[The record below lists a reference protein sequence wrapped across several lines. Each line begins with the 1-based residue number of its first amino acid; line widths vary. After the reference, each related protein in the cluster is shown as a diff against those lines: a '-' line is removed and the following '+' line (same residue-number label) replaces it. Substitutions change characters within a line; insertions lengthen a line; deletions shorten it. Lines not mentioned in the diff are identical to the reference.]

1 MFVPEAE
8 GGSCFYSSSGSG
20 VGREEFFLQYVWG
33 DFLGGFPKYF
43 IPGKGGAKVF
53 G

>member
-1 MFVPEAE
+1 MFVPEVE
-8 GGSCFYSSSGSG
+8 GGVVFLFKLWVG